1 MRKECSTILLQ
12 MTWPPMQML
21 TIGRNLRNLPCMCP
35 LSARTPGHYFPWGV
49 FHAAALSLR
58 PWRQRR
64 AIYVSKIKGYHIAGV
79 CFYFTE
85 VSFSESRH
93 WMSPVQTAKERV
105 FRKQTLHVP
114 ALTSLKKWSADWCW
128 LFVRKAQK
136 VCVYVCVR
144 MWGVRWLRMW
154 GAVKGCEAL
163 CGWVGLRW
171 GFQNHYSYEPKQGTI
186 GRCSRN
192 FHACHQQNK
201 QRCMSHIITCCH
213 TSLTEHKSYSS
224 STFIATMWACV
235 E

>member
-64 AIYVSKIKGYHIAGV
+64 AIYVSKIKWYHIAGV

-136 VCVYVCVR
+136 VCVCMCVFGCGGCVG
-144 MWGVRWLRMW
+144 WGCEGLWR
-154 GAVKGCEAL
+154 AVKRCVA
-163 CGWVGLRW
+163 GWASG
-171 GFQNHYSYEPKQGTI
+171 GDFKTTT
-186 GRCSRN
+186 
-192 FHACHQQNK
+192 A
-201 QRCMSHIITCCH
+201 
-213 TSLTEHKSYSS
+213 TSQSK
-224 STFIATMWACV
+224 AR
-235 E
+235 